1 MSKMFI
7 SLGLGPWEIR
17 GLQGV
22 WGFGSRNVGPQDL
35 HWECHGPEMC
45 ELRLPRYGEPVLSLC
60 PRCGSPSFT
69 QGNRREIS
77 LNLQPMDSLQVI
89 SETEEF
95 LEGDLGL

>member
-1 MSKMFI
+1 MC
-7 SLGLGPWEIR
+7 GDLGPEMWALRI
-17 GLQGV
+17 
-22 WGFGSRNVGPQDL
+22 FTGSVL
-35 HWECHGPEMC
+35 GPEMC
-45 ELRLPRYGEPVLSLC
+45 ELGLPRYGEPVLSLC